1 MGITL
6 PPIST
11 HGPQLSSLVA
21 DCETEAGTEHEHNE
35 EGSHDWLHPRANLV
49 EGELMRS
56 TEPASQDEQF
66 FIESPFEWPPN
77 VFFRIATSSINW
89 T

>member
-1 MGITL
+1 MKKKLINVTFGWLHRPLKAVNGSMGITL

-35 EGSHDWLHPRANLV
+35 EGSHD
-49 EGELMRS
+49 
-56 TEPASQDEQF
+56 
-66 FIESPFEWPPN
+66 
-77 VFFRIATSSINW
+77 
-89 T
+89 